1 MKDYD
6 LTDRKLKIAFILV
19 MAILGWL
26 CLNGASFIHAQTTP
40 ANLSPGLQEVVKLTQ
55 AHMSDGC
62 DAGTRI
68 GRARL

>member
-40 ANLSPGLQEVVKLTQ
+40 ANLSPGVREVFKLSQ
-55 AHMSDGC
+55 AHPLDGC
-62 DAGTRI
+62 DARSRI